1 MSLKEYMK
9 FNIES
14 GIDTVYADKPQDRAT
29 TKTEDEVGEL
39 LNLMSK
45 KAPNSAEIV
54 KKAASS
60 KVSNDNS
67 TDNIDSN
74 SRKLADGAKTLAQ
87 LKEIVQNFDGCPLK
101 LTATNTV
108 FADGSEKAKIMLIGE
123 APGAN
128 EDLEGIPFCGQSG
141 KLLNNIL
148 LSIGLKREDV
158 YITNTVFWRPP
169 ANRRPTAEEL
179 NICRPF
185 VEKHIALLNPE
196 VILLVGATAVEALL
210 GAEASMHEIRA
221 DYKDYKNQYMDK
233 VIKTAV
239 IFHPSYL
246 LRQPQKKKLMWFDM
260 LKIKALIS

>member
-1 MSLKEYMK
+1 MSFKEYMK
-9 FNIES
+9 FNVES
-14 GIDTVYADKPQDRAT
+14 GIDTFYADTPQDRT
-29 TKTEDEVGEL
+29 MSKTQEEVSEIL
-39 LNLMSK
+39 SIMSK
-45 KAPNSAEIV
+45 KPANSAEIA
-54 KKAASS
+54 KKTAQAPI
-60 KVSNDNS
+60 SNDNS
-67 TDNIDSN
+67 ANSDSRRLAN
-74 SRKLADGAKTLAQ
+74 SAKNLAE
-87 LKEIVQNFDGCPLK
+87 LKEIVQNFNGCPLK

-179 NICRPF
+179 SICRPF
-185 VEKHIALLNPE
+185 VEKHIALLNPQ

-210 GAEASMHEIRA
+210 GAESSMHDIRA
-221 DYKDYKNQYMDK
+221 EYRDYKNEYMEK
-233 VIKTAV
+233 SIKTAV

>member
-1 MSLKEYMK
+1 MSFKEYMK
-9 FNIES
+9 FNSES
-14 GIDTVYADKPQDRAT
+14 GIDTVYADTPQDRT
-29 TKTEDEVGEL
+29 LSKTQEEVSEIL
-39 LNLMSK
+39 SIMSK
-45 KAPNSAEIV
+45 KPANSAEIA
-54 KKAASS
+54 KKAAQAP
-60 KVSNDNS
+60 VSNDNS
-67 TDNIDSN
+67 LNADS
-74 SRKLADGAKTLAQ
+74 RRLASSAKNLAE
-87 LKEIVQNFDGCPLK
+87 LREIVQNFNGCPLK

-210 GAEASMHEIRA
+210 GAESSMHDIRA
-221 DYKDYKNQYMDK
+221 EYRDYKNEYMEK
-233 VIKTAV
+233 AIKTAV

-260 LKIKALIS
+260 LKIKALVS